1 MREVKA
7 VQIPYQSNEEVLG
20 ILGAFRNT
28 VNYCIHVDLQ
38 KNITSRF
45 RLSNE
50 VYNRLT
56 EFGLHSWYCLSAIE
70 VAAAIL
76 KNYRRAKRRNKDKSI
91 NLPYA
96 RRLVTK
102 LGNQTYKVIGD
113 KLRIPIKPRQ
123 YFYVKLHKR
132 ALEFLS
138 DATLKLGSITLTA
151 RRISMVFSKTTKVM
165 EPKHMTF
172 DVNEKSI
179 VGARV
184 EDDEIKAS
192 IFYLSRIYE
201 VRHGYFERIRRV
213 QAKYAKDRRV
223 AKKIQNKWFD
233 NQKNK
238 VNSIL
243 HKVSS
248 EIVKEAKAKEQGII
262 LESLTHIRRA
272 INQKIPG
279 INKYNGKRELIS
291 RYSKRHKRR
300 LNSWSFK
307 KLQSFI
313 EYKARWEGIRVI
325 YANAKNTKF
334 CSICGYTI
342 EPKEQNCSRCG
353 IDRHVNA
360 CLNLLRTQD
369 ESLRFRLDRSAYV
382 AMSSPLGYEQKRSQV
397 SKTYHMLIRYK

>member
-1 MREVKA
+1 MA
-7 VQIPYQSNEEVLG
+7 
-20 ILGAFRNT
+20 T
-28 VNYCIHVDLQ
+28 
-38 KNITSRF
+38 
-45 RLSNE
+45 
-50 VYNRLT
+50 
-56 EFGLHSWYCLSAIE
+56 
-70 VAAAIL
+70 AIL

-96 RRLVTK
+96 RRLVAK
-102 LGNQTYKVIGD
+102 LGNQAYKVIGD

-151 RRISMVFSKTTKVM
+151 RTISMVFSKTTKVM
-165 EPKHMTF
+165 EPKGHMAF

-179 VGARV
+179 VGACV

-192 IFYLSRIYE
+192 IFDLSRIYE
-201 VRHGYFERIRRV
+201 VRHGYFERVRRV
-213 QAKYAKDRRV
+213 QAKYVKDRRV
-223 AKKIQNKWFD
+223 AKKIQNKWFN

-262 LESLTHIRRA
+262 LERLTHIRRA

-279 INKYNGKRELIS
+279 INKYNRKRELIS
-291 RYSKRHKRR
+291 RYSKRLKRR

-307 KLQSFI
+307 KLQAFI
-313 EYKARWEGIRVI
+313 EYKARWKGIRVI
-325 YANAKNTKF
+325 YANAKNTSKF

-369 ESLRFRLDRSAYV
+369 ESPRFRLDRSAYV
-382 AMSSPLGYEQKRSQV
+382 AMSSPLNKAMSKSGEVRSLRLTEPV
-397 SKTYHMLIRYK
+397 HMLIYI